1 MTTPT
6 PQKIR
11 RQRCRFLFTGVVA
24 AGVGL
29 SLAAIF
35 VCSWLWRVLVG

>member
-11 RQRCRFLFTGVVA
+11 RQRRRLLIGTVLTLCWGA
-24 AGVGL
+24 AM
-29 SLAAIF
+29 AALF